1 MALEIR
7 PYREDEA
14 DAFYRVPSIVFG
26 NYTGQPQSVERASAM
41 PPDWSLCAFEDG
53 ELATAYGAFPFTMRF
68 NGGETPAAGVSF
80 VGTLPHWRRR
90 GHLRKI
96 METDLRRRYEQR
108 MQPVAILL
116 ASIAAIYQ
124 RYGYAVCSSKYRYAI
139 DPRWVGFAPSVPRP
153 QGTWREVMKDD
164 VAVLQDIYREFI
176 TQRTGYLHRAPIMWD
191 ILLGL
196 RPDLGGGGEYGAS
209 IIAVYEEHG
218 APKGYVAYGAKGFE
232 THPDGAGAGQRVMVR
247 DYAWLTPGAYRAMWD
262 YFKTFDLAARI
273 HVDRAPVD
281 DPAFDIMLD
290 PRELNATRGDWL
302 LGRII
307 DLERLVPLR
316 PYGREGRA
324 ILDVRDEMCP
334 WNEGRWLIE
343 TGGEVTAVRR
353 TNESPDL
360 SLDVSA
366 LAQLLFGQVS
376 PSLAVRYGRAEA
388 SPAAQLSR
396 LDAIFRTQYAPFC
409 PDMF

>member
-1 MALEIR
+1 MSLEIR

-26 NYTGQPQSVERASAM
+26 NYTGQPRSPEASAGM
-41 PPDWSLCAFEDG
+41 LPDWSLCAFEDG

-68 NGGETPAAGVSF
+68 NGGEAPAAGVSF

-96 METDLRRRYEQR
+96 MEADFRRRYEQR
-108 MQPVAILL
+108 MQPLAILL

-139 DPRWVGFAPSVPRP
+139 DPRWIGFAPSLPRP

-164 VAVLQDIYREFI
+164 IAVVQEIYRQFI
-176 TQRTGYLHRAPIMWD
+176 AGRTGYLHRAPIMWEM
-191 ILLGL
+191 LLGL
-196 RPDLGGGGEYGAS
+196 HPELGGGEYGAS
-209 IIAVYEEHG
+209 IAAVYEEDG
-218 APKGYVAYGAKGFE
+218 APRGYVLYGAKGFE
-232 THPDGAGAGQRVMVR
+232 THPDGAGPGQRVMVR
-247 DYAWLTPGAYRAMWD
+247 DYAWLTPGACRAMWE

-302 LGRII
+302 LGRVI
-307 DLERLVPLR
+307 DVERLVPLR
-316 PYGREGRA
+316 RYGREGRA
-324 ILDVRDEMCP
+324 VLDLRDEMCP

-343 TGGEVTAVRR
+343 TGGEQTSVRR
-353 TNESPDL
+353 TNETPDL

-366 LAQLLFGQVS
+366 LAQVLFGQVA
-376 PSLAVRYGRAEA
+376 PSRAVRYGRGEA
-388 SPAAQLSR
+388 SPNADLAR
-396 LDAIFRTQYAPFC
+396 LDAIFRTDYAPFC